1 MSIKEKCYPNARLN
15 SVLDITDSFL
25 SENNIKAIITDVDNT
40 LVDYEGNV
48 LEGIT
53 DWISGLQKKGIKICI
68 LTNTKKP
75 NKAKKM
81 SKMLNDIPYIS
92 FAKKP
97 FKFGFKK
104 AKKILDLN
112 NDKEIAVVGD
122 QIMTDIL
129 RSKQKQHVFN
139 TSKTIRKIWDTTNK
153 N

>member
-75 NKAKKM
+75 NKAKIM

-129 RSKQKQHVFN
+129 RSK
-139 TSKTIRKIWDTTNK
+139 
-153 N
+153 

>member
-129 RSKQKQHVFN
+129 RSK
-139 TSKTIRKIWDTTNK
+139 
-153 N
+153 

>member
-139 TSKTIRKIWDTTNK
+139 TSKTIRKI
-153 N
+153 

>member
-15 SVLDITDSFL
+15 SVLEITDSFL
-25 SENNIKAIITDVDNT
+25 KENKIKAIITDVDNT

-53 DWISGLQKKGIKICI
+53 DWISALQKSGIKICI
-68 LTNTKKP
+68 LTNTKRSY
-75 NKAKKM
+75 KAKQM

-97 FKFGFKK
+97 FKGGFKK
-104 AKKILDLN
+104 AKKVLN
-112 NDKEIAVVGD
+112 VENNKEIAVVGD

-129 RSKQKQHVFN
+129 RS
-139 TSKTIRKIWDTTNK
+139 
-153 N
+153 